1 MEANYSQ
8 KQKSL
13 TLKMSAKSEANIDR
27 FCELTQS
34 ASDGKNRKRSGQWC
48 MDSKELREMI
58 KSWWAE
64 KSTSEKQIVA
74 ALAVLSL
81 GVFCWLGVIKPI
93 DTYIAEHQSHA
104 QKIKKDIKW
113 MQDQASTHGL
123 LGHPALTQPIKNILL
138 EEAKR
143 ENLAITLENGPD
155 NTLTIHPVTAPLENV
170 SRWLTT
176 AQVTYGIVI
185 EDLQFTLAGNE
196 EITLRHLSF
205 REQQ

>member
-1 MEANYSQ
+1 MPLLYHLQTLLLEHPELQLMEANYSQ

-13 TLKMSAKSEANIDR
+13 
-27 FCELTQS
+27 
-34 ASDGKNRKRSGQWC
+34 
-48 MDSKELREMI
+48 
-58 KSWWAE
+58 
-64 KSTSEKQIVA
+64 
-74 ALAVLSL
+74 
-81 GVFCWLGVIKPI
+81 
-93 DTYIAEHQSHA
+93 
-104 QKIKKDIKW
+104 
-113 MQDQASTHGL
+113 THGL

>member
-1 MEANYSQ
+1 
-8 KQKSL
+8 
-13 TLKMSAKSEANIDR
+13 
-27 FCELTQS
+27 
-34 ASDGKNRKRSGQWC
+34 
-48 MDSKELREMI
+48 MI

-143 ENLAITLENGPD
+143 EKFDYHAGKRSGQYSTIPSCHSSPRKRLPLAHYGTD
-155 NTLTIHPVTAPLENV
+155 NI
-170 SRWLTT
+170 R
-176 AQVTYGIVI
+176 YCY
-185 EDLQFTLAGNE
+185 
-196 EITLRHLSF
+196 
-205 REQQ
+205 

>member
-1 MEANYSQ
+1 
-8 KQKSL
+8 
-13 TLKMSAKSEANIDR
+13 
-27 FCELTQS
+27 
-34 ASDGKNRKRSGQWC
+34 
-48 MDSKELREMI
+48 
-58 KSWWAE
+58 
-64 KSTSEKQIVA
+64 
-74 ALAVLSL
+74 
-81 GVFCWLGVIKPI
+81 
-93 DTYIAEHQSHA
+93 QSHA

>member
-1 MEANYSQ
+1 
-8 KQKSL
+8 
-13 TLKMSAKSEANIDR
+13 
-27 FCELTQS
+27 
-34 ASDGKNRKRSGQWC
+34 
-48 MDSKELREMI
+48 MI

-138 EEAKR
+138 EEA
-143 ENLAITLENGPD
+143 
-155 NTLTIHPVTAPLENV
+155 
-170 SRWLTT
+170 
-176 AQVTYGIVI
+176 
-185 EDLQFTLAGNE
+185 
-196 EITLRHLSF
+196 
-205 REQQ
+205 

>member
-1 MEANYSQ
+1 
-8 KQKSL
+8 
-13 TLKMSAKSEANIDR
+13 
-27 FCELTQS
+27 
-34 ASDGKNRKRSGQWC
+34 
-48 MDSKELREMI
+48 MI

-64 KSTSEKQIVA
+64 KSTSEKQIIA

-81 GVFCWLGVIKPI
+81 GVFCWLAVIKPI
-93 DTYIAEHQSHA
+93 DTYIEEHQSHA

-113 MQDQASTHGL
+113 MQDQASTHGF
-123 LGHPALTQPIKNILL
+123 L

-143 ENLAITLENGPD
+143 ENSTITLENGPD
-155 NTLTIHPVTAPLENV
+155 NTLTINPVTAPLENV

-176 AQVTYGIVI
+176 AQITYGIVI

-196 EITLRHLSF
+196 EITLKHLSF

>member
-1 MEANYSQ
+1 
-8 KQKSL
+8 
-13 TLKMSAKSEANIDR
+13 
-27 FCELTQS
+27 
-34 ASDGKNRKRSGQWC
+34 
-48 MDSKELREMI
+48 MI

-64 KSTSEKQIVA
+64 KSTSEKQIIA

-81 GVFCWLGVIKPI
+81 GVFCWLAVIKPI
-93 DTYIAEHQSHA
+93 DTYIEEHQSHA

-143 ENLAITLENGPD
+143 ENLTIT
-155 NTLTIHPVTAPLENV
+155 LENV

-176 AQVTYGIVI
+176 AQITHGIVI

-196 EITLRHLSF
+196 EITLKHLSF

>member
-1 MEANYSQ
+1 
-8 KQKSL
+8 
-13 TLKMSAKSEANIDR
+13 
-27 FCELTQS
+27 
-34 ASDGKNRKRSGQWC
+34 
-48 MDSKELREMI
+48 MI

-81 GVFCWLGVIKPI
+81 GVFCWLGVIKTDRYLHCRASVPR
-93 DTYIAEHQSHA
+93 A
-104 QKIKKDIKW
+104 KKLRRTSKW

>member
-1 MEANYSQ
+1 
-8 KQKSL
+8 
-13 TLKMSAKSEANIDR
+13 
-27 FCELTQS
+27 
-34 ASDGKNRKRSGQWC
+34 
-48 MDSKELREMI
+48 MI

-81 GVFCWLGVIKPI
+81 GVFCWLAVIKPI
-93 DTYIAEHQSHA
+93 DTYIEEHQSHA

-143 ENLAITLENGPD
+143 ENLTITLENGPD
-155 NTLTIHPVTAPLENV
+155 NTVCYLCRSEPAGDVFEGSCDRVNCQ
-170 SRWLTT
+170 S
-176 AQVTYGIVI
+176 IV
-185 EDLQFTLAGNE
+185 
-196 EITLRHLSF
+196 R
-205 REQQ
+205 

>member
-1 MEANYSQ
+1 
-8 KQKSL
+8 
-13 TLKMSAKSEANIDR
+13 
-27 FCELTQS
+27 
-34 ASDGKNRKRSGQWC
+34 
-48 MDSKELREMI
+48 MI

-113 MQDQASTHGL
+113 MQEQASTHGL
-123 LGHPALTQPIKNILL
+123 LGHPALTQPSKNILL

>member
-1 MEANYSQ
+1 MVGR
-8 KQKSL
+8 KIHIGKTDRCGTGGSL
-13 TLKMSAKSEANIDR
+13 AR
-27 FCELTQS
+27 
-34 ASDGKNRKRSGQWC
+34 R
-48 MDSKELREMI
+48 
-58 KSWWAE
+58 
-64 KSTSEKQIVA
+64 
-74 ALAVLSL
+74 
-81 GVFCWLGVIKPI
+81 FCWLAVIKPI
-93 DTYIAEHQSHA
+93 DTYIEEHQSHA

-143 ENLAITLENGPD
+143 ENLTITLENGPD
-155 NTLTIHPVTAPLENV
+155 NTLTINPVTAPLENV

-176 AQVTYGIVI
+176 AQITYGIVI

-196 EITLRHLSF
+196 EITLKHLSF

>member
-1 MEANYSQ
+1 RLIEWMRIA
-8 KQKSL
+8 
-13 TLKMSAKSEANIDR
+13 DR
-27 FCELTQS
+27 TSMPIRDRIERNTQ
-34 ASDGKNRKRSGQWC
+34 
-48 MDSKELREMI
+48 
-58 KSWWAE
+58 
-64 KSTSEKQIVA
+64 
-74 ALAVLSL
+74 
-81 GVFCWLGVIKPI
+81 
-93 DTYIAEHQSHA
+93 
-104 QKIKKDIKW
+104 
-113 MQDQASTHGL
+113 
-123 LGHPALTQPIKNILL
+123 LTQPIKNILL

>member
-1 MEANYSQ
+1 
-8 KQKSL
+8 
-13 TLKMSAKSEANIDR
+13 
-27 FCELTQS
+27 
-34 ASDGKNRKRSGQWC
+34 
-48 MDSKELREMI
+48 MI

-123 LGHPALTQPIKNILL
+123 LGHPALTQPIENILL

-143 ENLAITLENGPD
+143 ENLAIT
-155 NTLTIHPVTAPLENV
+155 LENV

>member
-1 MEANYSQ
+1 
-8 KQKSL
+8 
-13 TLKMSAKSEANIDR
+13 
-27 FCELTQS
+27 
-34 ASDGKNRKRSGQWC
+34 
-48 MDSKELREMI
+48 MI

-81 GVFCWLGVIKPI
+81 GVFCWLAVIKPI
-93 DTYIAEHQSHA
+93 DTYIEEHQSHA

-143 ENLAITLENGPD
+143 ENLTIT
-155 NTLTIHPVTAPLENV
+155 LENV

-176 AQVTYGIVI
+176 AQITYGIVI

-196 EITLRHLSF
+196 EITLKHLSF

>member
-1 MEANYSQ
+1 MFQLHTVE
-8 KQKSL
+8 
-13 TLKMSAKSEANIDR
+13 EIDV
-27 FCELTQS
+27 FCLCAQQR
-34 ASDGKNRKRSGQWC
+34 RKRGG
-48 MDSKELREMI
+48 
-58 KSWWAE
+58 
-64 KSTSEKQIVA
+64 A
-74 ALAVLSL
+74 ALLPVIAQTVYLIFNHVQSDASALSL

>member
-1 MEANYSQ
+1 
-8 KQKSL
+8 
-13 TLKMSAKSEANIDR
+13 
-27 FCELTQS
+27 
-34 ASDGKNRKRSGQWC
+34 
-48 MDSKELREMI
+48 MI

-123 LGHPALTQPIKNILL
+123 LGHPALTQPIKNILFMGIIIYITVIN
-138 EEAKR
+138 KK
-143 ENLAITLENGPD
+143 AIHSLF
-155 NTLTIHPVTAPLENV
+155 L
-170 SRWLTT
+170 
-176 AQVTYGIVI
+176 
-185 EDLQFTLAGNE
+185 
-196 EITLRHLSF
+196 
-205 REQQ
+205 

>member
-1 MEANYSQ
+1 MVGR
-8 KQKSL
+8 KIHIGKTDRCGTGGSL
-13 TLKMSAKSEANIDR
+13 ARR
-27 FCELTQS
+27 FL
-34 ASDGKNRKRSGQWC
+34 
-48 MDSKELREMI
+48 
-58 KSWWAE
+58 
-64 KSTSEKQIVA
+64 
-74 ALAVLSL
+74 LAW
-81 GVFCWLGVIKPI
+81 GDKTE

>member
-1 MEANYSQ
+1 
-8 KQKSL
+8 
-13 TLKMSAKSEANIDR
+13 
-27 FCELTQS
+27 
-34 ASDGKNRKRSGQWC
+34 
-48 MDSKELREMI
+48 MI

-123 LGHPALTQPIKNILL
+123 LDHPALTQPIKNILL

-155 NTLTIHPVTAPLENV
+155 NTLTIHPVTAPCQRRMKSDPLI
-170 SRWLTT
+170 SPPT
-176 AQVTYGIVI
+176 AQY
-185 EDLQFTLAGNE
+185 
-196 EITLRHLSF
+196 
-205 REQQ
+205 

>member
-1 MEANYSQ
+1 SPMT
-8 KQKSL
+8 SL
-13 TLKMSAKSEANIDR
+13 KTSIKTITYLSDTGCLEI
-27 FCELTQS
+27 QG
-34 ASDGKNRKRSGQWC
+34 AS
-48 MDSKELREMI
+48 L
-58 KSWWAE
+58 
-64 KSTSEKQIVA
+64 
-74 ALAVLSL
+74 
-81 GVFCWLGVIKPI
+81 
-93 DTYIAEHQSHA
+93 
-104 QKIKKDIKW
+104 KW

>member
-1 MEANYSQ
+1 
-8 KQKSL
+8 
-13 TLKMSAKSEANIDR
+13 
-27 FCELTQS
+27 
-34 ASDGKNRKRSGQWC
+34 
-48 MDSKELREMI
+48 
-58 KSWWAE
+58 
-64 KSTSEKQIVA
+64 
-74 ALAVLSL
+74 
-81 GVFCWLGVIKPI
+81 
-93 DTYIAEHQSHA
+93 
-104 QKIKKDIKW
+104 

-205 REQQ
+205 REQR